1 MCLRDRCVPV
11 CVYMYDIC
19 TAVVPKLSSSGACLV
34 INSTSAREQI
44 NGGCTVMEYRVKGEA
59 ERMGGEIESKD
70 KKDVNIGQRRGKR
83 GGKCEK
89 KNKRIKNINFI
100 KKKMQ
105 KIVGY

>member
-1 MCLRDRCVPV
+1 MCLRDRCVSV

-59 ERMGGEIESKD
+59 EEMEGEIEQK
-70 KKDVNIGQRRGKR
+70 Q
-83 GGKCEK
+83 
-89 KNKRIKNINFI
+89 
-100 KKKMQ
+100 KKMSM
-105 KIVGY
+105 